1 MFVCT
6 REEFLQLEDVPFVP
20 VQAVTALAKIC
31 GSEDLEEFGEGEQT
45 ATEVLE
51 DLLSRD
57 PSGCVSPTST
67 LLLFRNSF
75 LAMYTLLHY
84 STFL

>member
-6 REEFLQLEDVPFVP
+6 REEFLPLEDVPFIP

-31 GSEDLEEFGEGEQT
+31 GSKDLKEFREGKQT
-45 ATEVLE
+45 ATEVLK

-57 PSGCVSPTST
+57 PSRCVSLTST
-67 LLLFRNSF
+67 LLLF
-75 LAMYTLLHY
+75 
-84 STFL
+84 